1 MEYFFQADILLFGFA
16 ILAFLLVYSLF
27 NAPQKSPSKKIFI
40 TILITL
46 MINCALAAVSLIP
59 HGITEP
65 WAVSMNMWVRSVLLA
80 LSFLPVAAWIAYI
93 DFHIFNNF
101 EETLKHL
108 VYYLIPFYI
117 SIILIIINFFT
128 GFVFTIDN
136 GIYTTHF
143 GLYVL
148 VAPIYIEAI
157 ILLYISHSRFMKK
170 RFKTR
175 LIKIV
180 LLFMLFPIGANL
192 ISLIF
197 PELELLW
204 PAFAFSTLIV
214 FVLMEKDAMLKDS
227 LTKLNTRVSLESR
240 IKHKLR
246 RKEPF
251 SLIMIDLDGF
261 KQINDT
267 YGHKVGDDAL
277 MVVASILE
285 DSVKRTDMVCRYGGD
300 EFLILVESP
309 RANAARYIRD
319 RIRSKVSAFNK
330 KNVKPYVIAM
340 SFGLKF
346 YNKSNMHLKQL
357 MNEVDRLMYTDKQR
371 NKRLLQAEKNS
382 VSD

>member
-1 MEYFFQADILLFGFA
+1 MEYFFRADILLFAFA
-16 ILAFLLVYSLF
+16 ILAFLLVYSLL

-40 TILITL
+40 SILITL
-46 MINCALAAVSLIP
+46 MVNCALAAISAYP
-59 HGITEP
+59 QGNTEP
-65 WAVSMNMWVRSVLLA
+65 WAVSMNMWVRSLLLA
-80 LSFLPVAAWIAYI
+80 SAFVPAAAWVSYI
-93 DFHIFNNF
+93 DFHITNNF
-101 EETLKHL
+101 EATLKHL
-108 VYYLIPFYI
+108 FFYLIPFYI
-117 SIILIIINFFT
+117 GVILIIINFFT
-128 GFVFTIDN
+128 GFIFTIDN
-136 GIYTTHF
+136 GIYTTHY
-143 GLYVL
+143 G
-148 VAPIYIEAI
+148 IYIFMAPMYIELFL
-157 ILLYISHSRFMKK
+157 LLYISRVIKK
-170 RFKTR
+170 RIKTR
-175 LIKIV
+175 VINIA
-180 LLFMLFPIGANL
+180 LLFVLFPIAAN
-192 ISLIF
+192 IVSFIF
-197 PELELLW
+197 PQIQLIW
-204 PAFAFSTLIV
+204 PAFSFSTFMV
-214 FVLMEKDAMLKDS
+214 FVLLEKDSMLKDS

-277 MVVASILE
+277 TVVASILE

-319 RIRSKVSAFNK
+319 RIKSKVSAFNK

-346 YNKSNMHLKQL
+346 YNKSNIHLRQL

-371 NKRLLQAEKNS
+371 NRRLIQAEKNKP
-382 VSD
+382 SD

>member
-1 MEYFFQADILLFGFA
+1 MEYFFQADILLFAFA

-46 MINCALAAVSLIP
+46 MINCALAAIASFP
-59 HGITEP
+59 QGNTEP
-65 WAVSMNMWVRSVLLA
+65 WAVSMNMWVRSLL
-80 LSFLPVAAWIAYI
+80 LTTSFLPAAAWVAYI

-101 EETLKHL
+101 EATIKHL
-108 VYYLIPFYI
+108 FFYLIPLYI
-117 SIILIIINFFT
+117 GIILIVINFFT
-128 GFVFTIDN
+128 GFMFTIEN
-136 GIYTTHF
+136 GIYTTHYGIYIF
-143 GLYVL
+143 
-148 VAPIYIEAI
+148 VAPIYIELFL
-157 ILLYISHSRFMKK
+157 LLYISRVIKK
-170 RFKTR
+170 RIKTR
-175 LIKIV
+175 IINIA
-180 LLFMLFPIGANL
+180 LLFMLFPIGANI
-192 ISLIF
+192 ISMVYPQLD
-197 PELELLW
+197 LVW
-204 PAFAFSTLIV
+204 PAFSFSTFIV
-214 FVLMEKDAMLKDS
+214 FVLLEKDAMLKDS

-240 IKHKLR
+240 VKHKLR

-319 RIRSKVSAFNK
+319 RIKSKVSAFNK

-346 YNKSNMHLKQL
+346 YNKSNMHLRQL

-371 NKRLLQAEKNS
+371 NRRLLQAEKIRPP
-382 VSD
+382 D

>member
-65 WAVSMNMWVRSVLLA
+65 WAVSMNMWVHSLLLA

-117 SIILIIINFFT
+117 SLILVIVNFFT
-128 GFVFTIDN
+128 GFMFTIDN
-136 GIYTTHF
+136 GIYTNHF
-143 GLYVL
+143 GIYVL
-148 VAPIYIEAI
+148 VAPIYIELI
-157 ILLYISHSRFMKK
+157 ILLYISHFIKK
-170 RFKTR
+170 RIKTR

-180 LLFMLFPIGANL
+180 LLFMLFPIGANA
-192 ISLIF
+192 ISLIL
-197 PELELLW
+197 PELKLLW

-277 MVVASILE
+277 LVVASILE

-330 KNVKPYVIAM
+330 KKVKPYVIAM

-346 YNKSNMHLKQL
+346 YNKSNIHLKQL
-357 MNEVDRLMYTDKQR
+357 MNEVDRLMYADKQR
-371 NKRLLQAEKNS
+371 NRRLLQAEKNS
-382 VSD
+382 HLD

>member
-65 WAVSMNMWVRSVLLA
+65 WAVSMNMWVHSLLLA

-117 SIILIIINFFT
+117 SLILVIVNFFT
-128 GFVFTIDN
+128 GFMFTIDN
-136 GIYTTHF
+136 GIYTNHF
-143 GLYVL
+143 GIYVL
-148 VAPIYIEAI
+148 VAPIYIELI
-157 ILLYISHSRFMKK
+157 ILLYISHFIKK
-170 RFKTR
+170 RIKTR

-180 LLFMLFPIGANL
+180 LLFMLFPIGANV
-192 ISLIF
+192 ISLIL

-277 MVVASILE
+277 LVVASILE

-330 KNVKPYVIAM
+330 KKVKPYVIAM

-346 YNKSNMHLKQL
+346 YNKSNIHLKQL
-357 MNEVDRLMYTDKQR
+357 MNEVDRLMYADKQR
-371 NKRLLQAEKNS
+371 NRRLLQAEKNS
-382 VSD
+382 HLD